1 MEQEPDEV
9 LIEKS
14 RAGDQAAFKTLVVQY
29 EGKVAGVVRTLLGA
43 TPEAEDV
50 GQEVFIR
57 FYNALHKFRGDASL
71 STYLVKIA
79 INLALTELR
88 KDRKLNARMTS
99 LEDANQVQATED
111 QMDLRQQLQYELSRM
126 EPEFKSVVT
135 LRLVEGY
142 TTEETASLLDIPV
155 GTVLSRLAR
164 AQHKLRTALSKK
176 LK

>member
-14 RAGDQAAFKTLVVQY
+14 RAGDRAAFKTLVVRH

-57 FYNALHKFRGDASL
+57 FYNALHKFRGDASV

-79 INLALTELR
+79 INLALTEL
-88 KDRKLNARMTS
+88 KKTQKLNAQLTS
-99 LEDANQVQATED
+99 LEEANQVQAVEE
-111 QMDLRQQLQYELSRM
+111 QMDLREQLQYELNRM

-164 AQHKLRTALSKK
+164 AQHKLRTTLSKK